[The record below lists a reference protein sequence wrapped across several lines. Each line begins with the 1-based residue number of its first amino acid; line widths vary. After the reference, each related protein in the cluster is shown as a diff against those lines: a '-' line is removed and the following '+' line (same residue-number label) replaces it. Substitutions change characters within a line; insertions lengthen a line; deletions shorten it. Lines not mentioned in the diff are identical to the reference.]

1 MILALIIGVL
11 FGGSVYLMLQRDRLR
26 VILGFVLLGH
36 ACNLLIFSAGGTIR
50 RDEPLGAGPD
60 PAVTADPLPQA
71 FVLTA
76 IVIAF
81 AITVYLL
88 VLAVTGSRDED
99 LPDETTPEGTGPAP
113 VGTLEDRYDEF
124 GEPAGTT
131 DPYPD
136 DPAEPA
142 PAAEPTSTAESASA
156 PEGSASRRQRAGTR
170 AHPHAE
176 VSR

>member
-1 MILALIIGVL
+1 MILALTIGVL
-11 FGGSVYLMLQRDRLR
+11 FGGSVYFMLQRDRLR

-50 RDEPLGAGPD
+50 RDEPLGQTLD
-60 PAVTADPLPQA
+60 PATTADPLPQA

-88 VLAVTGSRDED
+88 VLAVTGPKGED
-99 LPDETTPEGTGPAP
+99 LPDETTDDGAGPAP
-113 VGTLEDRYDEF
+113 VGTLEDQYDEF
-124 GEPAGTT
+124 GEPAGSA
-131 DPYPD
+131 DPYSV
-136 DPAEPA
+136 
-142 PAAEPTSTAESASA
+142 TSRE
-156 PEGSASRRQRAGTR
+156 
-170 AHPHAE
+170 E

>member
-1 MILALIIGVL
+1 MILALTIGVL

-26 VILGFVLLGH
+26 VIFGFVLLGH

-50 RDEPLGAGPD
+50 RDEPLGTDLD
-60 PAVTADPLPQA
+60 PSVAADALPQA

-88 VLAVTGSRDED
+88 VLAVTGPKDED
-99 LPDETTPEGTGPAP
+99 QPEESTEGGTVP
-113 VGTLEDRYDEF
+113 VGALEDRYDEF
-124 GEPAGTT
+124 GASAGST
-131 DPYPD
+131 DPHSV
-136 DPAEPA
+136 E
-142 PAAEPTSTAESASA
+142 EH
-156 PEGSASRRQRAGTR
+156 G
-170 AHPHAE
+170 E